1 MRRGQA
7 AESLPEVVREE
18 LLRSELAEES
28 LLELL
33 DDELERLSVR

>member
-7 AESLPEVVREE
+7 AESLPEVVLEE
-18 LLRSELAEES
+18 LLLSELDEES